1 MSEKQPQPTQVKLR
15 SNCGGEPWRLTDD
28 QLNLYLAMKF
38 RSCIEG
44 QFLRGEK
51 P

>member
-1 MSEKQPQPTQVKLR
+1 MSEKQPQPTRVKR
-15 SNCGGEPWRLTDD
+15 SCGEEPWRLADD

-38 RSCIEG
+38 RSCIDG
-44 QFLRGEK
+44 QFVRGEE